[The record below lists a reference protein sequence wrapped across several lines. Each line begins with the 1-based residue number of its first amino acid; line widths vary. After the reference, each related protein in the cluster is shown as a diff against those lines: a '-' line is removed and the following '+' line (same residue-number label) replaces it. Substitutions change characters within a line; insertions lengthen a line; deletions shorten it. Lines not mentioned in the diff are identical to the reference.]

1 MNNYIIIKTND
12 GILKF
17 EGDLINCDI
26 DNTSETTTAYDI
38 NKTELITFAVN
49 KSIKIEAELAPTTDS
64 EISDISF
71 NNIQDVFAEN
81 RQLREVN
88 AQLRALLESQEK

>member
-12 GILKF
+12 GIFKF

-38 NKTELITFAVN
+38 NKTTLVTFTVN
-49 KSIKIEAELAPTTDS
+49 KSIKIEAELILNENTDT
-64 EISDISF
+64 SF
-71 NNIQDVFAEN
+71 TNIQDIFTEN

-88 AQLRALLESQEK
+88 AQLRALLESQEQ

>member
-26 DNTSETTTAYDI
+26 DNTSEITTAYDI
-38 NKTELITFAVN
+38 NKTALITFTTN
-49 KSIKIEAELAPTTDS
+49 KSIKIEAEIMPTADI
-64 EISDISF
+64 EIP

>member
-17 EGDLINCDI
+17 EGDLISCDI
-26 DNTSETTTAYDI
+26 DNINETTTAYDI
-38 NKTELITFAVN
+38 NKTTLATFTVN
-49 KSIKIEAELAPTTDS
+49 KSIKIEAELIPN
-64 EISDISF
+64 EISDIYF

-88 AQLRALLESQEK
+88 TQLRTLLESQEK

>member
-17 EGDLINCDI
+17 EGDLISCDI
-26 DNTSETTTAYDI
+26 NNINETTTAYDI
-38 NKTELITFAVN
+38 NKTTLATFTVN
-49 KSIKIEAELAPTTDS
+49 KSIKIEAELIPN
-64 EISDISF
+64 EISDIYF
-71 NNIQDVFAEN
+71 DNIQDVFAEN

-88 AQLRALLESQEK
+88 AQLRTLLESQEK